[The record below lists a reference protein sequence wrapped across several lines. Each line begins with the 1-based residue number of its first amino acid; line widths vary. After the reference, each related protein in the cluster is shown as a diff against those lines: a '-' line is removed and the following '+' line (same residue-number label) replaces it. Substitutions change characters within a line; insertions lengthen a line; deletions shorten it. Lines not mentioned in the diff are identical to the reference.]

1 MPAKFKVIFAAVIVA
16 LSAGFG
22 YMLLRQSGEVPAIT
36 LKTIDGRQFDLTQLR
51 GRPLLVNFWAT
62 TCVICLKEMPEL
74 IELYQELHP
83 QGLELIAVAM
93 AYDPPNRV
101 VELAGLKQIPYPIAL
116 DLDSTAAEAFGEVQ
130 LTPTM
135 FLISPEGYV
144 AQQYIGAVNM
154 SELRERIQQY
164 L

>member
-1 MPAKFKVIFAAVIVA
+1 MSLKFKVIITITAIVLAVG
-16 LSAGFG
+16 LGS
-22 YMLLRQSGEVPAIT
+22 LLRYHSDQVPELT
-36 LKTIDGRQFDLTQLR
+36 LRTIDGRELDLSSFR

-74 IELYQELHP
+74 IALYEELHP

-101 VELAGLKQIPYPIAL
+101 VEMAELKQIPYPVAL
-116 DLDSTAAEAFGEVQ
+116 DLDSKAAKAFGDVQ
-130 LTPTM
+130 LTPNM
-135 FLISPEGYV
+135 FLISPQGRID
-144 AQQYIGAVNM
+144 QQYIGAVKM
-154 SELRERIQQY
+154 SELRELIQHY

>member
-22 YMLLRQSGEVPAIT
+22 YKLLRQSGEVPAIT

-144 AQQYIGAVNM
+144 AQRYIGAVNM